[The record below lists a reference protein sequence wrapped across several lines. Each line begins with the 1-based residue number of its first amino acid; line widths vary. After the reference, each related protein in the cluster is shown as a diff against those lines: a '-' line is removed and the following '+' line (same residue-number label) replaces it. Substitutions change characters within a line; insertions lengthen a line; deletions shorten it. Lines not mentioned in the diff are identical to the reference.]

1 MNSNS
6 QILCKPTEIWT
17 LSSPFE
23 CVLHRNTSLSL
34 YLLLCT
40 FPKILS
46 RGQNCLNIPGLQT
59 LIEDSYLS
67 HDSEKNCTKYL
78 FQQKW
83 LSLSRLP
90 FSCYSKW
97 SLVKR
102 TVRPHSCPPQV
113 QTAQQTSPGSQSRTQ
128 TQSTARGNQGQRY
141 FDDVSPQMSL
151 LHVSFQ
157 FILCN

>member
-78 FQQKW
+78 FPQNMALLKSFAVLLLFQVVFGQENCETTFVPPIGADCPTDQPGV
-83 LSLSRLP
+83 SITYPDPEHCSR
-90 FSCYSKW
+90 
-97 SLVKR
+97 
-102 TVRPHSCPPQV
+102 
-113 QTAQQTSPGSQSRTQ
+113 
-128 TQSTARGNQGQRY
+128 
-141 FDDVSPQMSL
+141 
-151 LHVSFQ
+151 
-157 FILCN
+157 